1 MLYKLFLGTIVASSV
16 ILYYKFQQKYNKD
29 LLKSDLTFGQQ
40 ITYLKLLKNHI
51 GNSKWKILDDCNG
64 ILDFTNPKNYSIKIE
79 SYSRLITIQ
88 KDDNVINTYE
98 YTNDKFENEKIWNKI
113 EDDMKEY
120 CNN

>member
-1 MLYKLFLGTIVASSV
+1 MLYKLFIGAIVIGSV
-16 ILYYKFQQKYNKD
+16 ILYYKFEQKYNKD
-29 LLKSDLTFGQQ
+29 LLNSDLTFEQQ

-51 GNSKWKILDDCNG
+51 GDSKWKILDDYNV
-64 ILDFTNPKNYSIKIE
+64 ILEFTNPKNYSIKIE
-79 SYSRLITIQ
+79 SYPRLITIQ
-88 KDDNVINTYE
+88 KDENVINTYE